1 MYQIPPPSF
10 LTSCA
15 FTYFLSVSGV
25 DAVLL
30 RPRDS
35 CKRRHAALRADTR
48 EAFTQFMQNIKLKN
62 KQTKA
67 DDQSLSAY
75 LNLGSQL

>member
-30 RPRDS
+30 RPSDS
-35 CKRRHAALRADTR
+35 CKRRHIAVRADMTA
-48 EAFTQFMQNIKLKN
+48 AFAQFMQNIKLKN
-62 KQTKA
+62 KQTSTDNQK
-67 DDQSLSAY
+67 QSPY
-75 LNLGSQL
+75 LNLGSHL